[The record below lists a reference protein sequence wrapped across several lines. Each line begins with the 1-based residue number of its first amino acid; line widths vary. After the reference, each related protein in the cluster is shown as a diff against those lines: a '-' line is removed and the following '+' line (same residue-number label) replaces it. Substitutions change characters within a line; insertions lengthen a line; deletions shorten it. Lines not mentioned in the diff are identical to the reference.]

1 MPSRRRVSSATGG
14 RRRHSRRVLRGGGG
28 RKSSRGARRLGSKR
42 RARVSRR
49 RQVGGGKRI
58 LYVKQNRVRNQKII
72 DLIDF
77 AVKFYG
83 CTGVCLQ
90 EVGKPELMTS
100 VAAYFKS
107 IYASTEEMKQ
117 KHDFTHTEKGT
128 ISFVVKDRA
137 LPHINVHSVHFPDVA
152 YLDLKGKTEIQ
163 TLSEHIVNMY
173 LQHRK
178 STNKFDVLLGDM
190 NIWDRNTRVAAELT
204 GDSFIRTPTPP
215 KTIKTNQATDF
226 EFVLPSKIDTD
237 TTDDT
242 YVADIPADL
251 TVGTQ
256 VQLFKK
262 GKAVSIGTF
271 RVERATEGHLKIDLG
286 DIQNGTQINIK
297 DTTTYRLISIQQR
310 KIAAPNASNWETL
323 ARMSTIGEHSILKRN
338 YFQDATAFTLG
349 KRSVLK
355 AQDEEHRFDRL
366 DGYLILQTGSG
377 PPHITITADRLDMG
391 FEDVREGR
399 KPLVNPTSI
408 QPQYGKG
415 NESITVE
422 CNAPSDHFPFLITIT
437 DHLKTD
443 NNIEKWFC
451 WNCLEDKMMPH
462 SFLPSEIKEIGAK
475 LKKDGVYRVEPSLQ
489 PAPKDIRWR

>member
-14 RRRHSRRVLRGGGG
+14 RRRHSRRVLRGGG
-28 RKSSRGARRLGSKR
+28 RKSLRGARRLGSKR

-58 LYVKQNRVRNQKII
+58 LYVKQNTERNQQII
-72 DLIDF
+72 DIINEAITKHD
-77 AVKFYG
+77 

-100 VAAYFKS
+100 VGDYYKRKYGSFERTQQRL
-107 IYASTEEMKQ
+107 YKQ
-117 KHDFTHTEKGT
+117 TEKT

-152 YLDLKGKTEIQ
+152 YGDLKGKTEME
-163 TLSEHIVNMY
+163 TLSEFIVNMH
-173 LQHRK
+173 LTDRN
-178 STNKFDVLLGDM
+178 SANKFDVLLGDM

-204 GDSFIRTPTPP
+204 GDSFIRTPTPL
-215 KTIKTNQATDF
+215 KTIERNQATDF

-242 YVADIPADL
+242 DDTYVAHIPADL
-251 TVGTQ
+251 TVDTQ

-262 GKAVSIGTF
+262 GKAIDKF

-297 DTTTYRLISIQQR
+297 DTTNRLISIQQR

-323 ARMSTIGEHSILKRN
+323 QQMDKIGEHSILKRN

-349 KRSVLK
+349 KRSALK

-399 KPLVNPTSI
+399 KPLVKPTSI
-408 QPQYGKG
+408 QPQYEQG

-437 DHLKTD
+437 DHLQTD

-451 WNCLEDKMMPH
+451 WNCLEDRMMPH

-489 PAPKDIRWR
+489 PAPTNIRW